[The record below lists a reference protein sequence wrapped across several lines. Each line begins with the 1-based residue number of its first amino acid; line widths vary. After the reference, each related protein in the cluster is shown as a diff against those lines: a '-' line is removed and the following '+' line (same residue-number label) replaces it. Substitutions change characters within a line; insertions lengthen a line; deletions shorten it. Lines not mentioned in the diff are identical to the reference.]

1 MPIDPTRNP
10 LTDAMFTGDSNTQFN
25 EMTNEDIV
33 QMQKEQENRLIGSM
47 MVQSIFL
54 ALAIMLYETWSW
66 GKFGQV
72 WQSALLYGMLAFCF
86 QASLYLLYRTMFE
99 DSTNYRRN
107 IKRMKNKNKR
117 RMAQIKYE
125 VDKQRTEWML
135 EQQIAQFQQSAMMAQ
150 ADSVVTPTE
159 QEILQQQYQ
168 QVQQMQQ
175 QMQMMQQM
183 QMQMMQGKQS
193 TEFPTSYQGS
203 GRQRSR
209 LGSGFLGSLSGP
221 GRGRGNN
228 MVPFGYIPGSPYN
241 SKLGGGIYNLPMM
254 DKRLLLGHHIGA
266 YSQGGNV
273 DTVPA
278 MLTPGEFVMSKGA
291 VSKYGTGFM
300 RSLNRG
306 QVQGYN
312 KGGLVQYRQNGG
324 GIMDMLG
331 GAAQSLGIDTSKIEG
346 VFGGFVDNLS
356 SVFDNI
362 VSPLSGVVQALN
374 QVSQSFGNFTMQH
387 TVTVDGLIS
396 LGGLNVESIK
406 NELSKSIGEMVG
418 DEVKRALDDKNKT
431 FKSN

>member
-150 ADSVVTPTE
+150 ADGIVSPAE
-159 QEILQQQYQ
+159 QAVLNQQYQ
-168 QVQQMQQ
+168 QVQQMDQQ
-175 QMQMMQQM
+175 
-183 QMQMMQGKQS
+183 
-193 TEFPTSYQGS
+193 
-203 GRQRSR
+203 
-209 LGSGFLGSLSGP
+209 
-221 GRGRGNN
+221 
-228 MVPFGYIPGSPYN
+228 
-241 SKLGGGIYNLPMM
+241 
-254 DKRLLLGHHIGA
+254 
-266 YSQGGNV
+266 
-273 DTVPA
+273 
-278 MLTPGEFVMSKGA
+278 TP
-291 VSKYGTGFM
+291 
-300 RSLNRG
+300 
-306 QVQGYN
+306 QVN
-312 KGGLVQYRQNGG
+312 ANVQYDLDALARQ
-324 GIMDMLG
+324 LG
-331 GAAQSLGIDTSKIEG
+331 LDRHRVGPIPVGPSLTISQP
-346 VFGGFVDNLS
+346 
-356 SVFDNI
+356 
-362 VSPLSGVVQALN
+362 PLETFQVPQAPRPETLDLDPSN
-374 QVSQSFGNFTMQH
+374 QN
-387 TVTVDGLIS
+387 
-396 LGGLNVESIK
+396 
-406 NELSKSIGEMVG
+406 
-418 DEVKRALDDKNKT
+418 
-431 FKSN
+431 